1 MKRKIEPKIMLRAIK
16 HLSSDLPCRNRVYLN
31 QMFKNIFVPIF
42 SEAEEDY
49 TLTYG
54 DFNGLGKFNKQYG
67 EDAGTKAIV
76 DSISVIQ
83 EQLPSDTITIRM
95 AGAGDEFIFLSPNSK
110 IADIK
115 NYISSASN
123 ILESSPNKYLT
134 MSFGIVESTEA
145 SNIYDMYVLAEQRE
159 SIAKLESH
167 SAEYSP
173 EIMQQ
178 KLDDNLAKF
187 FNNYRFSNKIKLDT
201 EHITKLG
208 KSAMKSAF
216 DLIISDEFRQL
227 KVSAKNSELFS
238 PLTTSTAPLFTPSQA
253 NLLFDYITDEG
264 EDKLADTLSKIYPT
278 QINKL
283 FKELIL
289 NPNSNF
295 FDSTYY
301 DLFFKPKINQ
311 STYRPATIMCLE
323 VTGIKDCNSKT
334 SHFETDQK
342 LAELSAEIEDSLYE
356 ICGIEFDTDI
366 ASFDESKN
374 YIFNTKGGDFLI
386 ILGETTLS
394 PKESFNFLSSINAVN
409 INPMQ
414 IVASYS
420 TDKSITYN
428 EALNNISQDLNIKK
442 SKLLESSLDT
452 IETKESLDLFIAD
465 TVDFFMNYCPTSS
478 DINSQKWFLEQLAV
492 SLVNQAILSNKEF
505 ENEQNKKNDN
515 EK

>member
-1 MKRKIEPKIMLRAIK
+1 
-16 HLSSDLPCRNRVYLN
+16 
-31 QMFKNIFVPIF
+31 
-42 SEAEEDY
+42 
-49 TLTYG
+49 
-54 DFNGLGKFNKQYG
+54 
-67 EDAGTKAIV
+67 
-76 DSISVIQ
+76 
-83 EQLPSDTITIRM
+83 
-95 AGAGDEFIFLSPNSK
+95 
-110 IADIK
+110 
-115 NYISSASN
+115 
-123 ILESSPNKYLT
+123 
-134 MSFGIVESTEA
+134 
-145 SNIYDMYVLAEQRE
+145 
-159 SIAKLESH
+159 
-167 SAEYSP
+167 
-173 EIMQQ
+173 
-178 KLDDNLAKF
+178 
-187 FNNYRFSNKIKLDT
+187 
-201 EHITKLG
+201 
-208 KSAMKSAF
+208 
-216 DLIISDEFRQL
+216 
-227 KVSAKNSELFS
+227 
-238 PLTTSTAPLFTPSQA
+238 
-253 NLLFDYITDEG
+253 
-264 EDKLADTLSKIYPT
+264 
-278 QINKL
+278 
-283 FKELIL
+283 
-289 NPNSNF
+289 
-295 FDSTYY
+295 
-301 DLFFKPKINQ
+301 
-311 STYRPATIMCLE
+311 MCLE

-420 TDKSITYN
+420 TDTSITYN